1 MDLVAKQPTIV
12 TTPTTLSQLNGGR
25 ARIKPGTR
33 KTAKTGIR
41 GHLKGWA
48 KQQPGYHDRTVMLKN
63 CGEECFLG
71 PRKTFPI
78 CTRNTCKMNR
88 KGLYA
93 AYIRAEEY
101 KTLSGLG
108 KPKKDKGNSKYYRI
122 SSKARMLLAKTRKRQ

>member
-1 MDLVAKQPTIV
+1 MDLAVNQPTIV
-12 TTPTTLSQLNGGR
+12 TTPTTPSQLNGGR
-25 ARIKPGTR
+25 ARIKTRTR
-33 KTAKTGIR
+33 KMPKTGIR

-48 KQQPGYHDRTVMLKN
+48 KQQPGYHDRTVMFKT
-63 CGEECFLG
+63 CGQTCFLG

-78 CTRNTCKMNR
+78 CTRNTCKVNR

-108 KPKKDKGNSKYYRI
+108 KTKKDKGNSKYYRI
-122 SSKARMLLAKTRKRQ
+122 SSKARTLLAKTRKQR